1 MMLTKIQEDSQSG
14 SCLNVSY
21 ADMCGPVANFNPT
34 GSPFAQS
41 PSGSHPFSSASHPSA
56 ISPSIPWAGLSE
68 SAGLAGATLTLNLE
82 PNNAPSQTVLSQIVS
97 AITVAL
103 NNTAYP
109 EHIKT
114 EIANAIT
121 TLGKYRMLGV
131 TWAPPSPSYMGI
143 QRIDASPNGFFG
155 QMTTN
160 VTTTRSVIDLALE
173 PFRHPTSGTSS
184 PSLLNNNAF
193 IIGNHDG
200 AEKSKEPRKVEVEI
214 PERLVGAV
222 LGEGGRSLAGV
233 QEASGAIVQISK
245 KGVFVPGT
253 RNRLATISGSP
264 PAIFIAHSLIQH
276 RITEEQIKRA
286 RHHN

>member
-1 MMLTKIQEDSQSG
+1 M
-14 SCLNVSY
+14 
-21 ADMCGPVANFNPT
+21 
-34 GSPFAQS
+34 
-41 PSGSHPFSSASHPSA
+41 
-56 ISPSIPWAGLSE
+56 
-68 SAGLAGATLTLNLE
+68 
-82 PNNAPSQTVLSQIVS
+82 
-97 AITVAL
+97 
-103 NNTAYP
+103 
-109 EHIKT
+109 
-114 EIANAIT
+114 
-121 TLGKYRMLGV
+121 